1 MTEDEAAVIDAAYGV
16 DQAFFPPE
24 PDRAPSVFLARLDTM
39 HQAILRLEQT
49 KQPAAVS
56 E

>member
-1 MTEDEAAVIDAAYGV
+1 MTDEEAAVIDAAYGV

-24 PDRAPSVFLARLDTM
+24 PDRAPSVFLARLDNM
-39 HQAILRLEQT
+39 HQAILQLEQT
-49 KQPAAVS
+49 RKAAAVT